1 MATGRSGKLDA
12 VVLAAGAG
20 ARFGGGKLVSPWR
33 GGVLLDGALAAAF
46 AAPVRTVTLAWGADA
61 QVNAAAETFAAS
73 IGQADRLRLV
83 HVRRHAAGMGE
94 SLKAAIA
101 SLPEDSEG
109 AFVFLGDMPRV
120 PTSVPPMLAVA
131 LADGAMAAAPTFDDR
146 RGHPVLFSASLY
158 PRLAMLDGDRGAAQV
173 LATIGSGLALVEAPD
188 DGVLFDVDRPAD
200 LS

>member
-1 MATGRSGKLDA
+1 
-12 VVLAAGAG
+12 
-20 ARFGGGKLVSPWR
+20 
-33 GGVLLDGALAAAF
+33 
-46 AAPVRTVTLAWGADA
+46 
-61 QVNAAAETFAAS
+61 
-73 IGQADRLRLV
+73 
-83 HVRRHAAGMGE
+83 
-94 SLKAAIA
+94 
-101 SLPEDSEG
+101 
-109 AFVFLGDMPRV
+109 
-120 PTSVPPMLAVA
+120 MLAVA